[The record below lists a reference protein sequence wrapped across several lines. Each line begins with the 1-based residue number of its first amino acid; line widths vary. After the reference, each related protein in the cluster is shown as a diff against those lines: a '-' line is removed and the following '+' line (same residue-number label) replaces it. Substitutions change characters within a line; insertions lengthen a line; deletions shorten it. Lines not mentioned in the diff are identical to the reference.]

1 MPEIITPRDVLAM
14 LLSGIDEGRW
24 TELSRLY
31 ADDAVVEQPLLAPTP
46 GRIVGREQIDAHF
59 SAAASGPIRLRVRNL
74 VVHDTTDPEVIIA
87 EYDYEATHAVTGR
100 TTTLANIQVL
110 RVRDGKIQASRDY
123 HDHLRLAAV
132 AGRADK
138 LAAAMA

>member
-1 MPEIITPRDVLAM
+1 MITPRDVLAM

>member
-1 MPEIITPRDVLAM
+1 MPQIITPRDVLAM
-14 LLSGIDEGRW
+14 LLGGIDEGRW

-46 GRIVGREQIDAHF
+46 GRIVGRDQIEAHF

-87 EYDYEATHAVTGR
+87 EYDYEATHTVTGR

-110 RVRDGKIQASRDY
+110 RVRDGKIQTSRDY

>member
-1 MPEIITPRDVLAM
+1 VPEIITPRDVLAM